1 MEKADK
7 KYDLIIVGAGGH
19 GKVAA
24 DIAYLCG
31 YKDIVFLDS
40 NNSLIGKK
48 IGIGSIYR
56 LKYLN
61 PLNLTELA

>member
-1 MEKADK
+1 MALIQKTPLQWWSLEEIKMNDNR
-7 KYDLIIVGAGGH
+7 LIIVGAGGH

-48 IGIGSIYR
+48 I
-56 LKYLN
+56 
-61 PLNLTELA
+61 